1 MNNQKI
7 FAIVCAVLLT
17 ILMIASDYSAYTT
30 EMAIAE
36 AKGEVFEKS
45 FSPMWGSFIIPLLI
59 ICLLYTSP
67 SPRDR
72 TRSRMPSS
80 A

>member
-1 MNNQKI
+1 
-7 FAIVCAVLLT
+7 
-17 ILMIASDYSAYTT
+17 MIASDYSAYTT

-59 ICLLYTSP
+59 ILIAFLP
-67 SPRDR
+67 NPKK
-72 TRSRMPSS
+72 
-80 A
+80 

>member
-1 MNNQKI
+1 MKNQKI

-17 ILMIASDYSAYTT
+17 ILMVASDYSAYTT

-45 FSPMWGSFIIPLLI
+45 FSPMCGSFIIPLLI
-59 ICLLYTSP
+59 ILIAFLP
-67 SPRDR
+67 NPKK
-72 TRSRMPSS
+72 
-80 A
+80 

>member
-1 MNNQKI
+1 MKNQKI

-17 ILMIASDYSAYTT
+17 ILMIASDYSAYST

-45 FSPMWGSFIIPLLI
+45 FSPMWGSFIIALLI
-59 ICLLYTSP
+59 IGMLILLYNAIKLNLSV
-67 SPRDR
+67 
-72 TRSRMPSS
+72 
-80 A
+80 

>member
-1 MNNQKI
+1 MKNQKI
-7 FAIVCAVLLT
+7 IAIVCAVLLS

-45 FSPMWGSFIIPLLI
+45 FLPMWESFIIPLLVI
-59 ICLLYTSP
+59 VIAFLP
-67 SPRDR
+67 NPKK
-72 TRSRMPSS
+72 
-80 A
+80 

>member
-1 MNNQKI
+1 MKNQKI
-7 FAIVCAVLLT
+7 IAIVCAVLLS

-45 FSPMWGSFIIPLLI
+45 FSPMWGSFIIPLLVI
-59 ICLLYTSP
+59 VIAFLP
-67 SPRDR
+67 NPKKIKK
-72 TRSRMPSS
+72 
-80 A
+80 